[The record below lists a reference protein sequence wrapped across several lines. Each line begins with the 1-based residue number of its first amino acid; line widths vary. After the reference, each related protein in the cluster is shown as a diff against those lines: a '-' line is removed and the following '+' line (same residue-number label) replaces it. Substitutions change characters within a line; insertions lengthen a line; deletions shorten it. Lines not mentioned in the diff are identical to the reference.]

1 MKSMPSV
8 PGPTWCQD
16 TKKRRIEASV
26 MVRERGPRVKRP
38 AHSTARERWL
48 PGFSASFAPRPRRH
62 RRGHSPTRHV
72 ISLPSPGRTAEAAA
86 AGD

>member
-8 PGPTWCQD
+8 PGPTWCQG
-16 TKKRRIEASV
+16 TKEGSVEARV

-48 PGFSASFAPRPRRH
+48 PGFSASFAPSSTQASPRLFPNPPCHFLILAWQDR
-62 RRGHSPTRHV
+62 
-72 ISLPSPGRTAEAAA
+72 
-86 AGD
+86 